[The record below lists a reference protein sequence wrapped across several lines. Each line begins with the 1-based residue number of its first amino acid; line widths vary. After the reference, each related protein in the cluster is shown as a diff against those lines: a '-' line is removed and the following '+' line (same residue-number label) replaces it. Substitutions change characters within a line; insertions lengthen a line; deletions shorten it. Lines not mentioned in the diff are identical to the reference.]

1 MKIAKFATA
10 SVAVV
15 LLALVACGCGP
26 HTVPVSGKIVVD
38 GEPAENI
45 RVVFQSAAGGEQVAP
60 VAMGLTD
67 KNGEYSLR
75 LAQTNKK
82 GVVPGPYAVF
92 LSWSDPEATDNPIEG
107 ETEAAECPY
116 NLPPRANSGELRFE
130 VGDKGESAA
139 DFTFDSSEEPANVP
153 VGI

>member
-10 SVAVV
+10 SIAVV
-15 LLALVACGCGP
+15 LLALDARGRGP

-45 RVVFQSAAGGEQVAP
+45 RVVFQSAAGGDQVAP

-92 LSWSDPEATDNPIEG
+92 LSWSDPNASENPIEG
-107 ETEAAECPY
+107 ETEAAECTY

>member
-10 SVAVV
+10 AVAVV
-15 LLALVACGCGP
+15 LLALGACGCGP

-45 RVVFQSAAGGEQVAP
+45 RVVFQSAAGGDQVAP

-67 KNGEYSLR
+67 KNGVKIFE
-75 LAQTNKK
+75 
-82 GVVPGPYAVF
+82 GVPGPYAVF
-92 LSWSDPEATDNPIEG
+92 LSWSDPNASENPIEG

>member
-1 MKIAKFATA
+1 M
-10 SVAVV
+10 SVSLIQKYRNETKKVYFSNGIEYSYYV
-15 LLALVACGCGP
+15 EVIP
-26 HTVPVSGKIVVD
+26 ETVGQYI
-38 GEPAENI
+38 
-45 RVVFQSAAGGEQVAP
+45 
-60 VAMGLTD
+60 GLTD

-92 LSWSDPEATDNPIEG
+92 LSWSDPNASENPIEG

>member
-1 MKIAKFATA
+1 MIPRLRFSDVRPPKNAKGTPRLKSRRHA
-10 SVAVV
+10 
-15 LLALVACGCGP
+15 ALSP
-26 HTVPVSGKIVVD
+26 Q
-38 GEPAENI
+38 PAENI
-45 RVVFQSAAGGEQVAP
+45 RVVFQSAAGGDQVAP

-92 LSWSDPEATDNPIEG
+92 LSWSDPNASENPIEG

>member
-15 LLALVACGCGP
+15 LLALGACGCEP

-60 VAMGLTD
+60 VATGLTD
-67 KNGEYSLR
+67 KNGEYFLR
-75 LAQTNKK
+75 LARTNKK

-107 ETEAAECPY
+107 ETEAAESPY

-139 DFTFDSSEEPANVP
+139 NFTFDSSEEPANVP

>member
-1 MKIAKFATA
+1 MKIEKFATA
-10 SVAVV
+10 AVAVV
-15 LLALVACGCGP
+15 LLALGACGCGP
-26 HTVPVSGKIVVD
+26 HTVPVSGKIVID

-45 RVVFQSAAGGEQVAP
+45 R
-60 VAMGLTD
+60 
-67 KNGEYSLR
+67 
-75 LAQTNKK
+75 
-82 GVVPGPYAVF
+82 VVPGPYAVF
-92 LSWSDPEATDNPIEG
+92 LSWSDPNASENPIEG